1 MGLHFFHMK
10 NNLSNIFLSTSKN
23 GILVLALSFVFFS
36 CHHKK
41 DVEDKITIKSTSSN
55 KVTVV
60 AQKLSISEKEVRSKK
75 LYSFI
80 SDWYGTSYKYGGCDK
95 NGVDCSCFTGILYK
109 KVYGVTMGRNTSLI
123 YKEADRIKTS
133 HLREGDLVFFN
144 AGTKDVS
151 HVGVYLKDNK
161 FVHASTS
168 KGVMINDLN
177 ETYYKKY
184 YYGAGR
190 VKLHL

>member
-1 MGLHFFHMK
+1 MR
-10 NNLSNIFLSTSKN
+10 NYVPNIILSTPKT
-23 GILVLALSFVFFS
+23 LLLALGISFFISS

-55 KVTVV
+55 KVAIV
-60 AQKLSISEKEVRSKK
+60 AEKLSITEKEVRNKK

-80 SDWYGTSYKYGGCDK
+80 SDWYGTTYKYGGCDK
-95 NGVDCSCFTGILYK
+95 NGVDCSCFTGILFK
-109 KVYGVTMGRNTSLI
+109 KVYGVTVGRNTSLI
-123 YKEADRIKTS
+123 YKEAEHIKTS

-168 KGVMINDLN
+168 KGVMINDLG

-190 VKLHL
+190 VKLHM

>member
-1 MGLHFFHMK
+1 MK
-10 NNLSNIFLSTSKN
+10 NDVQNNILCAPKISV
-23 GILVLALSFVFFS
+23 LVLAISLLFS
-36 CHHKK
+36 ACRHKK
-41 DVEDKITIKSTSSN
+41 DVEDKITIKSVPSN
-55 KVTVV
+55 KVALV
-60 AQKLSISEKEVRSKK
+60 AEKLNVSEKEVRDKK

-80 SDWYGTSYKYGGCDK
+80 SDWYGTPYKYGGCDK
-95 NGVDCSCFTGILYK
+95 GGVDCSCFTGILLK
-109 KVYGVTMGRNTSLI
+109 KVYGVTVGRNSSLMH
-123 YKEADRIKTS
+123 KEAEHIKTS
-133 HLREGDLVFFN
+133 HLREGDLLFFKV
-144 AGTKDVS
+144 GTKEVS

-184 YYGAGR
+184 YYEAGR

>member
-1 MGLHFFHMK
+1 MK
-10 NNLSNIFLSTSKN
+10 NNVPNIVFSSSKTFV
-23 GILVLALSFVFFS
+23 LVWVFSFFISS

-41 DVEDKITIKSTSSN
+41 DVEDKITIKSTSSS
-55 KVTVV
+55 KVAIV

-80 SDWYGTSYKYGGCDK
+80 SDWYGTVYKYGGCDK
-95 NGVDCSCFTGILYK
+95 NGIDCSCFTGLLYK
-109 KVYGVTMGRNTSLI
+109 KVYGVTVGRNTSLI
-123 YKEADRIKTS
+123 YKESDHIKTS

-168 KGVMINDLN
+168 KGVMINDLG

>member
-1 MGLHFFHMK
+1 MK
-10 NNLSNIFLSTSKN
+10 SNVGNIILSAPKIS
-23 GILVLALSFVFFS
+23 GLVLGISLLFS
-36 CHHKK
+36 ACHPKK
-41 DVEDKITIKSTSSN
+41 DVEDKITIKSVPSN
-55 KVTVV
+55 KITLV
-60 AQKLSISEKEVRSKK
+60 AEKLNVSEKEVRNKK

-80 SDWYGTSYKYGGCDK
+80 SDWYGTPYKYGGCDK
-95 NGVDCSCFTGILYK
+95 GGVDCSCFTGILYK
-109 KVYGVTMGRNTSLI
+109 KVYGVVVGRNSSLI
-123 YKEADRIKTS
+123 YKESEHIKAS

-168 KGVMINDLN
+168 KGVMINDLG

-184 YYGAGR
+184 FYGAGR

>member
-1 MGLHFFHMK
+1 MREHVP
-10 NNLSNIFLSTSKN
+10 NIVLPGPKILF
-23 GILVLALSFVFFS
+23 LVLGISFAFSS

-41 DVEDKITIKSTSSN
+41 DVEDKISVKSVPSS
-55 KVTVV
+55 KVAIV
-60 AQKLSISEKEVRSKK
+60 AQKLSISEKEVRNKK

-80 SDWYGTSYKYGGCDK
+80 SDWYGTVYKYGGCDK

-109 KVYGVTMGRNTSLI
+109 KVYGVTVGRNTTLI
-123 YKEADRIKTS
+123 YKEAEHIKTS
-133 HLREGDLVFFN
+133 QLREGDLVFFN

-168 KGVMINDLN
+168 KGVMINDLG

-190 VKLHL
+190 VKLNL

>member
-1 MGLHFFHMK
+1 MK
-10 NNLSNIFLSTSKN
+10 KLVQDIVLSAPKIT
-23 GILVLALSFVFFS
+23 VFVFGCSLFFSS

-41 DVEDKITIKSTSSN
+41 DVEDKITIKSLPSN
-55 KVTVV
+55 KVAIV
-60 AQKLSISEKEVRSKK
+60 AAKLSVSEKEVRNKK

-80 SDWYGTSYKYGGCDK
+80 SDWYGTVYKYGGCDK

-109 KVYGVTMGRNTSLI
+109 KVYGVTVGRNTSLI
-123 YKEADRIKTS
+123 YKESEHIKTS

-168 KGVMINDLN
+168 KGVMINDLG

-190 VKLHL
+190 IKLNL

>member
-1 MGLHFFHMK
+1 MK
-10 NNLSNIFLSTSKN
+10 NAILYCLVCGLCFVLLHSCKHKEQVSKTVTKESVKN
-23 GILVLALSFVFFS
+23 Q
-36 CHHKK
+36 
-41 DVEDKITIKSTSSN
+41 KSTSTHHNSQ
-55 KVTVV
+55 K
-60 AQKLSISEKEVRSKK
+60 AQEVKKEWSETLGVSKK
-75 LYSFI
+75 YVRDNKLYTFI
-80 SDWYGTSYKYGGCDK
+80 EDWYGTPYKYSGCTK
-95 NGVDCSCFTGILYK
+95 SGIDCSCFTGMLYK
-109 KVYGVTMGRNTSLI
+109 KVYGVTVGRNTSLI
-123 YKEADRIKTS
+123 YKEADHIKTS

>member
-1 MGLHFFHMK
+1 MK
-10 NNLSNIFLSTSKN
+10 SNVQNFILSTSKIN
-23 GILVLALSFVFFS
+23 VLMLGLALTFSS

-41 DVEDKITIKSTSSN
+41 NVEDKITIKSTPNS
-55 KVTVV
+55 KVTIV
-60 AQKLSISEKEVRSKK
+60 AEKLSVSEKEVRHKK
-75 LYSFI
+75 LYSFV
-80 SDWYGTSYKYGGCDK
+80 SDWYGTPYKYGGCDK
-95 NGVDCSCFTGILYK
+95 GGIDCSCFTGLLYK
-109 KVYGVTMGRNTSLI
+109 KVYGVTVGRNTSLI
-123 YKEADRIKTS
+123 FKEAEHIKTS

-168 KGVMINDLN
+168 KGVMINDLG

>member
-1 MGLHFFHMK
+1 MK
-10 NNLSNIFLSTSKN
+10 NNVINIILPVSKN
-23 GILVLALSFVFFS
+23 GFFGLAFLFFISS

-41 DVEDKITIKSTSSN
+41 DVEDKIIIKSTSSN
-55 KVTVV
+55 KVAVV
-60 AQKLSISEKEVRSKK
+60 AQKLSITEKEVKSKK

-80 SDWYGTSYKYGGCDK
+80 SDWYGTVYKYGGCDK
-95 NGVDCSCFTGILYK
+95 NGIDCSCFTGILYK
-109 KVYGVTMGRNTSLI
+109 KVYGVTVGRNTTLM
-123 YKEADRIKTS
+123 YKEADHIKAS

-168 KGVMINDLN
+168 KGVMINDLD

-184 YYGAGR
+184 FYGAGR